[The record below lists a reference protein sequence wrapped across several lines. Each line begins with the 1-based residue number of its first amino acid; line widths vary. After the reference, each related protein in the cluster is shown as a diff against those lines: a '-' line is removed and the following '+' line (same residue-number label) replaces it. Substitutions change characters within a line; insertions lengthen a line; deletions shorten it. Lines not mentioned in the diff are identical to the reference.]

1 MKPDQIIDEILRRE
15 GSAYTNHASDRG
27 GPTKYGIT
35 QKTLSMYRGRDVTPE
50 EVRALDEP
58 EARTIYST
66 LYIYRPNFHQI
77 NDESLQALLID
88 SAVQHGPDR
97 ASKWLQ
103 SAAGVNPDGII
114 GALTIAAVNRAEAR
128 KLYSEVLASRM
139 KFYGRLITDNP
150 GQAVFAA
157 GWMNRLAEFV

>member
-1 MKPDQIIDEILRRE
+1 MTNDEIIDGIIEHEGRE
-15 GSAYTNHASDRG
+15 YTNRPTDKG

-66 LYIYRPNFHQI
+66 LYIYRPNYHQI
-77 NDESLQALLID
+77 EDERLQALIID
-88 SAVQHGPDR
+88 SAVQHGSDR

-103 SAAGVNPDGII
+103 MAANVNPDGVI
-114 GALTIAAVNRAEAR
+114 GPLTLASVNRAEGIYGRVFA
-128 KLYSEVLASRM
+128 LRM
-139 KFYGRLITDNP
+139 KFYGRLITDKP
-150 GQAVFAA
+150 SQAVFAA